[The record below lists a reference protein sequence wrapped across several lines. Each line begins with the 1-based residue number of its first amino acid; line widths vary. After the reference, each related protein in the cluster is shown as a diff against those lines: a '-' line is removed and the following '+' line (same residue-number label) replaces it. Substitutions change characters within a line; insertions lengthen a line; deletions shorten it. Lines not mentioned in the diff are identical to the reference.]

1 MKESGFKYKKD
12 QVGAR
17 QKFEGEQERKKR
29 KTQMML
35 NDNIILKM
43 SQPKCLN
50 YVCNICNSCIP
61 NISCAV
67 LCS

>member
-17 QKFEGEQERKKR
+17 QKFEAEQERKKR

-35 NDNIILKM
+35 NDKI
-43 SQPKCLN
+43 
-50 YVCNICNSCIP
+50 
-61 NISCAV
+61 
-67 LCS
+67 